1 MGLTLLPKGDSKLVY
16 SSSSWQSV
24 NPIALAL
31 LLSAG
36 VALVPG
42 AARAQANDMFA
53 SKAAA
58 EQRAKELKCSGTF
71 AMGKDWM
78 PCQNFDGYQKA
89 VLKEK

>member
-16 SSSSWQSV
+16 SSFFRQSV
-24 NPIALAL
+24 YPIALTL

-36 VALVPG
+36 VGLVPG

-71 AMGKDWM
+71 EMGKDWM

-89 VLKEK
+89 VSKEK